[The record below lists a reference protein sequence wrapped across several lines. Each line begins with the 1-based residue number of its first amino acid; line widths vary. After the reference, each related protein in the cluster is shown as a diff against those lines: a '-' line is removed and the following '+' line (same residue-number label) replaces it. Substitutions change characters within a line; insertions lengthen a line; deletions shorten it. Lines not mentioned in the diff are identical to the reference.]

1 MPKIEKEVL
10 KTANYIFSKE
20 ENNQVFTKLEYEI
33 VEFLTT
39 INNLKPKVIEYF
51 KFIYENRNDIENF
64 TKFMKIIEKRGK

>member
-64 TKFMKIIEKRGK
+64 TKFIKIIEKRGN